1 VGARKELA
9 MSTRT
14 REPSAARDHS
24 WMKRVVGATTVA
36 FWTSAALWAVLVAL
50 FAVAPSFLLE
60 ERFFLTLSGASL
72 GLAMVSSGFLFW
84 QELRASR
91 QELRAI
97 RRKNHAIRVEDDRE
111 WTPRAW
117 LYGTACALFFF
128 VSWFLLPAIFLS

>member
-1 VGARKELA
+1 
-9 MSTRT
+9 
-14 REPSAARDHS
+14 
-24 WMKRVVGATTVA
+24 MKRVVGATTVA

-60 ERFFLTLSGASL
+60 ERFFLTLIGASL

-97 RRKNHAIRVEDDRE
+97 RRENHAIRVEDDRE

>member
-1 VGARKELA
+1 

-14 REPSAARDHS
+14 QEPSAARDHS
-24 WMKRVVGATTVA
+24 WMKRVVGVTTVA

-60 ERFFLTLSGASL
+60 ERFFLTLIGASL
-72 GLAMVSSGFLFW
+72 GLAMVTSGFLFW
-84 QELRASR
+84 QELRVSR

-97 RRKNHAIRVEDDRE
+97 RRENRAIRVEDDRE

-117 LYGTACALFFF
+117 LYGIACALSFFI
-128 VSWFLLPAIFLS
+128 SWFLLPAIFLS

>member
-1 VGARKELA
+1 
-9 MSTRT
+9 
-14 REPSAARDHS
+14 
-24 WMKRVVGATTVA
+24 MKRVVVATTVA

-50 FAVAPSFLLE
+50 SAIAPSLLE
-60 ERFFLTLSGASL
+60 ERFFLTLSGASWV
-72 GLAMVSSGFLFW
+72 LATVSSGFLFW

-97 RRKNHAIRVEDDRE
+97 RRENRAIRVEDDRE

-117 LYGTACALFFF
+117 LYGIACALSFF

>member
-1 VGARKELA
+1 
-9 MSTRT
+9 MSTGT

-24 WMKRVVGATTVA
+24 WIKRVVGVTTVA

-50 FAVAPSFLLE
+50 FAVAPSFVLE
-60 ERFFLTLSGASL
+60 ERFFLTLIGASL
-72 GLAMVSSGFLFW
+72 ELAMVTSGFLFW
-84 QELRASR
+84 QELRTSR

-97 RRKNHAIRVEDDRE
+97 RRENRTIRVEDDRE

-128 VSWFLLPAIFLS
+128 VSWYLLPAIFFS

>member
-1 VGARKELA
+1 
-9 MSTRT
+9 MSTGT

-24 WMKRVVGATTVA
+24 WMKRVVGGTTVA

-60 ERFFLTLSGASL
+60 ERFFLTLIGASL
-72 GLAMVSSGFLFW
+72 VLAMVTSGFLFW

-97 RRKNHAIRVEDDRE
+97 RRENRAIRVEDDRE

-117 LYGTACALFFF
+117 LYGIACALSFF

>member
-1 VGARKELA
+1 
-9 MSTRT
+9 MSTET

-24 WMKRVVGATTVA
+24 WMKRVVGGMTVA

-50 FAVAPSFLLE
+50 YAVAPSFLLE
-60 ERFFLTLSGASL
+60 ERFFRTLIGASL
-72 GLAMVSSGFLFW
+72 GLALVTSGFLFW

-97 RRKNHAIRVEDDRE
+97 RRENRAIRVEDDRE

-117 LYGTACALFFF
+117 LYGIACALSFF
-128 VSWFLLPAIFLS
+128 VSWYLLPAIFLS

>member
-1 VGARKELA
+1 
-9 MSTRT
+9 MSTGT

-24 WMKRVVGATTVA
+24 WMKRVVGGTTVV
-36 FWTSAALWAVLVAL
+36 FWTSVALWAVLVAL

-60 ERFFLTLSGASL
+60 ERFFLTLIGASL
-72 GLAMVSSGFLFW
+72 VLAMVTSGFLFW

-97 RRKNHAIRVEDDRE
+97 RRENHAIRVEDDRE
-111 WTPRAW
+111 WSPRAW
-117 LYGTACALFFF
+117 LYGIACALSFF

>member
-1 VGARKELA
+1 
-9 MSTRT
+9 MSTGT

-24 WMKRVVGATTVA
+24 WMKRVVGGTTVA

-50 FAVAPSFLLE
+50 SAVAPSLLE

-72 GLAMVSSGFLFW
+72 VLATVSSGFLFW

-97 RRKNHAIRVEDDRE
+97 RRENRAIRVEDDRE

-117 LYGTACALFFF
+117 LYGIACALSFFT
-128 VSWFLLPAIFLS
+128 SWYLLPAIFSAI

>member
-1 VGARKELA
+1 
-9 MSTRT
+9 MSTGT

-24 WMKRVVGATTVA
+24 WMKRVVGGTTVA

-50 FAVAPSFLLE
+50 SALAPSLLE

-72 GLAMVSSGFLFW
+72 VLAMVSSGFLFW

-91 QELRAI
+91 REMRAA
-97 RRKNHAIRVEDDRE
+97 RRQSRGIPVEEDGE

-117 LYGTACALFFF
+117 LYGTACALSLF
-128 VSWFLLPAIFLS
+128 VSWYLLPALFLS